1 MFPSHDQ
8 EYAVIPVHQY
18 DSRYSVY
25 RFQDVPQS
33 ADTLSVFYKKRV
45 QPLVN
50 DDDTFE
56 INDAHLVVF
65 ELAIAEMLK
74 SQGKYNQAIAHESRA
89 AGIRSAMLSSYFMQS
104 NTIQQSLPMGP
115 GISPHNFPDGFNRR
129 ISVNNG

>member
-1 MFPSHDQ
+1 MADSDRLREFPLLIRVKDQ
-8 EYAVIPVHQY
+8 
-18 DSRYSVY
+18 SGGLN
-25 RFQDVPQS
+25 
-33 ADTLSVFYKKRV
+33 TLSFA
-45 QPLVN
+45 
-50 DDDTFE
+50 TE
-56 INDAHLVVF
+56 IADNEAHLVVF